1 MYDKK
6 KRLIWKVDELNRCF
20 EMNDYLNAAYDSLFM
35 EYKLIYGKPSSV
47 FIFEDLMLTLT
58 LEDLQEIF
66 ENTIKKV
73 YEAHPNSC

>member
-20 EMNDYLNAAYDSLFM
+20 EMNDYLNTAYESLFM

-66 ENTIKKV
+66 ENTINKV
-73 YEAHPNSC
+73 HEAHPNSC

>member
-20 EMNDYLNAAYDSLFM
+20 EMNDYLNATYDSLFM

-47 FIFEDLMLTLT
+47 FIFEDLMLTLS

-66 ENTIKKV
+66 EKTINKV
-73 YEAHPNSC
+73 NEAHPNSC